1 MNKKRAVV
9 ILVFCVLIM
18 TVSFAATAKY
28 PTLMN
33 NLNTTLKKI
42 QEWLVTI
49 ATPAA
54 AIGVIT
60 GVLIKKFS
68 FGDTERM
75 LVGRRLIRSCFV
87 SYGMVVGIDLIL
99 KAITWFVTKK

>member
-1 MNKKRAVV
+1 MKKKGAVV
-9 ILVFCVLIM
+9 SIVFSVLIM
-18 TVSFAATAKY
+18 TVSCAATAKY
-28 PTLMN
+28 PTIMT
-33 NLNTTLKKI
+33 NLNTALNKI

-75 LVGRRLIRSCFV
+75 LIGRRLIRSCFV

-99 KAITWFVTKK
+99 KAITSFVTKK

>member
-1 MNKKRAVV
+1 LKKKSTVMAV
-9 ILVFCVLIM
+9 LFCVLTV
-18 TVSFAATAKY
+18 TVSFGATKY
-28 PTLMN
+28 PTIMN
-33 NLNTTLKKI
+33 NLNTALKNI
-42 QEWLVTI
+42 QAWMVTI

-99 KAITWFVTKK
+99 KAITSFVTKK

>member
-1 MNKKRAVV
+1 MKKRAVM

-18 TVSFAATAKY
+18 TVSFGATKY
-28 PTLMN
+28 PTIMN
-33 NLNTTLKKI
+33 NLKTALTSI
-42 QEWLVTI
+42 QDWLVTI

-75 LVGRRLIRSCFV
+75 LIGRRLIRSCFV
-87 SYGMVVGIDLIL
+87 SYGVVVGIDLIL
-99 KAITWFVTKK
+99 KAITTFVTKK